1 VTVHAGAAP
10 LARVDLARDA
20 RTTLVLPAALVL
32 LGVAVAGVSV
42 VLGWPVLLIGGA
54 IGVLL
59 AGAGAWIALRTRS
72 LRLSVETDYL
82 HLTGRRLDRRYHLA
96 RGRLSRVATAGP
108 NSVQLRTR
116 PSTLG
121 LGMGATTLGSGEQIE
136 VIRLGATP
144 SVILVPTERGR
155 VAVAAASETALV
167 EALMSAARTR
177 AERPSVPAPARVPAG
192 GPAAAA
198 ALAPVA
204 TAVATTATTPASAVT
219 ARPPVVTPSAPP
231 PGPVVTPSV
240 PPPGPVERPSPPRPL
255 TGIERMWLEEKM
267 ASERRAAMTGARSE
281 QAAANLASVAALT
294 PGSRSAPTAAQ
305 AISTPWRAAPSP
317 AAASVP
323 VAAAAATAS
332 VAATIA
338 APAAPVATT
347 ATAAEAPVRAVLSSI
362 PRALPRAL
370 PRRRPLRPMAWREAR
385 PTLATELALFG
396 APLVGAGVVWFL
408 AAVVGTAPGTAGL
421 DPIGAALL
429 LCGPIA
435 VLAVFLARGR
445 WPRLAGLSSVA
456 AVIALALVARAVI
469 G

>member
-1 VTVHAGAAP
+1 VTVPAAAAP
-10 LARVDLARDA
+10 LAHVDLARDS

-32 LGVAVAGVSV
+32 LGVAVAGVSAV
-42 VLGWPVLLIGGA
+42 FLGWPVLLVGGA
-54 IGVLL
+54 MGVLL
-59 AGAGAWIALRTRS
+59 AGAGMWIALRTRS

-82 HLTGRRLDRRYHLA
+82 HLTGLRIDRRYHLA
-96 RGRLSRVATAGP
+96 HGGLARVATAGP
-108 NSVQLRTR
+108 NGVQLRTR

-121 LGMGATTLGSGEQIE
+121 LGMGATTLGGGERIE

-155 VAVAAASETALV
+155 IAVAAASEAALV

-177 AERPSVPAPARVPAG
+177 AERPSAPAPVHATAG
-192 GPAAAA
+192 ASAAAA
-198 ALAPVA
+198 AVVA
-204 TAVATTATTPASAVT
+204 TVVAAP
-219 ARPPVVTPSAPP
+219 PPVVIPSAPP
-231 PGPVVTPSV
+231 PP
-240 PPPGPVERPSPPRPL
+240 PVERPSPPRPL

-281 QAAANLASVAALT
+281 QAAASLASMAALT
-294 PGSRSAPTAAQ
+294 PVGRSAPASAQ

-317 AAASVP
+317 AAAPIP
-323 VAAAAATAS
+323 V
-332 VAATIA
+332 A
-338 APAAPVATT
+338 APAAPASPAAATAAATAGTAAATAGTSATT
-347 ATAAEAPVRAVLSSI
+347 ATVAETPVRAVLRGI
-362 PRALPRAL
+362 PRALPRPL

-385 PTLATELALFG
+385 PTLGAELALFG
-396 APLVGAGVVWFL
+396 TPLVGAGIVWFL
-408 AAVVGTAPGTAGL
+408 AAIVGTAPGTDGL
-421 DPIGAALL
+421 DPVGAALL